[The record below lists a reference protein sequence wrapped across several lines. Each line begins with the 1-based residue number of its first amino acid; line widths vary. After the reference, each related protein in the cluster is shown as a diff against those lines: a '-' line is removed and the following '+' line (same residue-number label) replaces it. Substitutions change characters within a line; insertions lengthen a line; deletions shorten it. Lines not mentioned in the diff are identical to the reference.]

1 VAETERPVIDGLV
14 GVYDAR
20 GSLRGELAYAW
31 GKLTGRA
38 HCALCDITHRG
49 VRRRPELERWIRTLP
64 VPLELVHLDE
74 RTDDVVA
81 ASEGRTP
88 CVLARTPGGLVL
100 LLGPAD
106 LEPCAGDVDCFADAL
121 RRAVDDHDLSLSTP
135 E

>member
-1 VAETERPVIDGLV
+1 MAETERPVIDGLV

-49 VRRRPELERWIRTLP
+49 VRRRPELDRWIRTLP

-88 CVLARTPGGLVL
+88 CVLARTPAGRLVEPDDLAGAVAFLCSPDAAMIRGQTLVVDGGYSIL
-100 LLGPAD
+100 A
-106 LEPCAGDVDCFADAL
+106 
-121 RRAVDDHDLSLSTP
+121 
-135 E
+135 

>member
-1 VAETERPVIDGLV
+1 MAATERPVIDGLV

-49 VRRRPELERWIRTLP
+49 VRRRPELGRWIRTLP

-106 LEPCAGDVDCFADAL
+106 LEPCTGDIDCFADAL
-121 RRAVDDHDLSLSTP
+121 RRADDDHDLSLSTR